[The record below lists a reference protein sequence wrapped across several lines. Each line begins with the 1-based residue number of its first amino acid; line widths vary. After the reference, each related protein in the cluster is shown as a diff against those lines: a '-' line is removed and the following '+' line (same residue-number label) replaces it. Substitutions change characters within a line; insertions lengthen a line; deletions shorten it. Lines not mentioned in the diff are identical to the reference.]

1 MKLGHFLVLFVGM
14 VFSACEKQVDFA
26 PEDVTPKLVVN
37 GEIENG
43 RPPIISITRSLGYF
57 SNVNPNIA
65 SSQFVRNA
73 IVRISDGTRTHQ
85 LKEYTQ
91 QVSPTITLYYYSNDP
106 ANPTTAI
113 LGSFGKQYQLEIIIG
128 SERYTAS
135 TTIPLLT
142 KTLDSI
148 RWKKAPNNPDSTKA
162 VVMSTV
168 TDPPGLGNYIRY
180 FTQRNREPY
189 FPGANSVFDDQIV
202 DGRTYEVQIDR
213 GVNRNVETAFEDY
226 GFFNR
231 GDTVTVKLCNIDK
244 PSYDFWRT
252 WEFSFQSIG
261 NPFSA
266 PTKVLGNIS
275 NNALGAFCGYAAQ
288 YKTVVIPK

>member
-26 PEDVTPKLVVN
+26 PEDVTPKLVVD

-113 LGSFGKQYQLEIIIG
+113 LGAFGKQYQLEIIIG

-148 RWKKAPNNPDSTKA
+148 WWKKAPNNPDSTKV

-244 PSYDFWRT
+244 PTYDFWRT

>member
-1 MKLGHFLVLFVGM
+1 MKLRRLLCGILLLTLV
-14 VFSACEKQVDFA
+14 ACEKKVDFA
-26 PEDVTPKLVVN
+26 PENVTSKLVVD

-43 RPPIISITRSLGYF
+43 RPPVISITRSLGYF
-57 SNVNPNIA
+57 SNVNPSIA

-85 LKEYTQ
+85 LKEYAQ
-91 QVSPTITLYYYSNDP
+91 QVSSTITFYYYSNDP
-106 ANPTTAI
+106 ASPSTAVV
-113 LGSFGKQYQLEIIIG
+113 GAFGKQYQLEIIVG
-128 SERYTAS
+128 AERYTAT

-148 RWKKAPNNPDSTKA
+148 WWKKAPNNPDSSKV

-202 DGRTYEVQIDR
+202 DGRTYEVQIDK
-213 GVNRNVETAFEDY
+213 GVDRNTETAFEDY

-244 PSYDFWRT
+244 ASYDFWRT

>member
-1 MKLGHFLVLFVGM
+1 MKLGRLLMAFGLLALV
-14 VFSACEKQVDFA
+14 ACEKQVDFA
-26 PEDVTPKLVVN
+26 PENVTPKLVVD
-37 GEIENG
+37 GSIETG
-43 RPPIISITRSLGYF
+43 LPPVISITRSLGYF
-57 SNVNPNIA
+57 SNVNPGIA
-65 SSQFVRNA
+65 ASQFVRNA
-73 IVRISDGTRTHQ
+73 IVTISDGSKTHQ
-85 LKEYTQ
+85 LREYPSQ
-91 QVSPTITLYYYSNDP
+91 LSSGITLYFYSNDVS
-106 ANPTTAI
+106 NPSTAFV
-113 LGSFGKQYQLEIIIG
+113 GVPGKQYQLEIRVDG
-128 SERYTAS
+128 QTYRA
-135 TTIPLLT
+135 TTSIPLLT

-148 RWKKAPNNPDSTKA
+148 WWKKAPNNPDTSKV

-180 FTQRNREPY
+180 FTQRNREPF

-202 DGRTYEVQIDR
+202 DGRTYEVQIDK
-213 GVNRNVETAFEDY
+213 GVDRNTEIEPEEY

-244 PSYDFWRT
+244 PTYDFWRT